1 MIFRSTLYDLGDN
14 GWTRIFYHL
23 AKTNKREKMFNV
35 QGSHTFFLPV
45 DAAFDVSIKHTTFS
59 CCKIYFYAVH
69 CYNT

>member
-1 MIFRSTLYDLGDN
+1 MYDLGDN

-45 DAAFDVSIKHTTFS
+45 DALGSMLGPTQIFETIEPYPLAPKH
-59 CCKIYFYAVH
+59 VEQ
-69 CYNT
+69 